1 MKQDRFL
8 TGILIGI
15 GTLILIALVLF
26 FTRQEKKEYLTENSP
41 YAATYNYVLAVTN
54 KDYKIAYTYLADK
67 DNKPTYDQF
76 RQAFF
81 NGSVSANNVGV
92 DVGEADVNEDEAF
105 VDLTLIY
112 SSSDPF
118 SGGYNNADR
127 AQLVLQNG
135 DWKLV
140 YMPYNFWA
148 YDWYQEPFKP

>member
-15 GTLILIALVLF
+15 GALILIALALF
-26 FTRQEKKEYLTENSP
+26 FTRQDKKEYLTEKSP

-54 KDYKIAYTYLADK
+54 KDYNKAYTYLADK
-67 DNKPTYDQF
+67 EHKPTYDQF
-76 RQAFF
+76 RQSFF
-81 NGSVSANNVGV
+81 NGNVSPNNVGV
-92 DVGEADVNEDEAF
+92 NVGTAQVDGNDAY
-105 VDLTLIY
+105 VDLTLVY

-118 SGGYNNADR
+118 SGGYNNTDR
-127 AQLVLQNG
+127 AQLVNQNG
-135 DWKLV
+135 DWKLI